1 MLKGKSAIITGG
13 VRGIGF
19 GIAEEC
25 AKQGADI
32 MICYRSNED
41 AAAKAAAELEELLVM
56 EVTPEVEAIDI
67 PITENLLLS
76 ANDIGLLTPFV
87 HFTEE

>member
-19 GIAEEC
+19 GIAEEF

-41 AAAKAAAELEELLVM
+41 AAAKAAAELEKYGTKVIASKGD
-56 EVTPEVEAIDI
+56 VAV
-67 PITENLLLS
+67 S
-76 ANDIGLLTPFV
+76 A
-87 HFTEE
+87 